1 MIKVKVEE
9 TKNPNFRKYFFNK
22 KVAQTD
28 EYFTKDMSKDSKM
41 IPFAMIGKNGEA
53 ITEGIFSAGNIIDI
67 FIYPEEIYVL
77 KEEEGEWSKIEEE
90 MMIVLSCLYG
100 GSKFSFW
107 PRFFRRLR
115 EKLKMF

>member
-1 MIKVKVEE
+1 MIKVKVQE

-28 EYFTKDMSKDSKM
+28 EYFTKDMSNDSKM
-41 IPFAMIGKNGEA
+41 IPLAMIGENGKA
-53 ITEGIFSAGNIIDI
+53 ITERIFSAGNISDI
-67 FIYPEEIYVL
+67 FIYSEEIYVL

-100 GSKFSFW
+100 ESKFSFW
-107 PRFFRRLR
+107 PRFFRRWR